1 MSYSN
6 YIGLVVAKPEGEMPQ
21 LFRAPRWSSITV
33 GQNILVEDT
42 ENSDEGK
49 LAVVIDY
56 ESGVNNDPEDDTIRM
71 AMKVSCTEQWP
82 LRKVLAVYAPLDWS
96 DYETEETESTE
107 ED

>member
-6 YIGLVVAKPEGEMPQ
+6 YIGLVVAKPEGEKPQ

-33 GQNILVEDT
+33 GQYIQVEDDS
-42 ENSDEGK
+42 NSDEGK

-56 ESGVNNDPEDDTIRM
+56 ESAVNNDPDDDTVRI

-96 DYETEETESTE
+96 DYEEEETEETEE
-107 ED
+107 N

>member
-6 YIGLVVAKPEGEMPQ
+6 YIGLVVAKPEGEKPQ

-33 GQNILVEDT
+33 GQRILVED
-42 ENSDEGK
+42 NGNPDEGK

-56 ESGVNNDPEDDTIRM
+56 ESAVDNTVRM

-107 ED
+107 EE